1 MRNKIISREYYAID
15 VSLVS
20 PLNISNGEDYYS
32 DADVLTNG
40 SGEYFIPGTSLAGAF
55 RNYLGKDKKTECAYG
70 FADGDAGRMSSI
82 FISDIYLEEAS
93 VSVRDRVKL
102 TELKNVDNKFD
113 VQIIGAGARGKLFL
127 ECVKRE
133 NDEYDFGRIVS
144 DLLYAISIGEI
155 RIGADKNRG
164 FGVLKIGRIASRL
177 FTSENLNE
185 WESFLP
191 LAHAAEGY
199 PKGKKYSEW
208 SKKIEKPE
216 PRYVRIHIP
225 LELKGGISI
234 RQYSAQKNSPDYVHI
249 TENGIPII
257 PGTSWNGALRSDA
270 LKILRM
276 LGCRDASDKM
286 DQWFGFVRERKAKDK
301 PQACQSMIVVGES
314 KLEKSRGLTITRN
327 KIDRFSAATVST
339 ALYTEYSYFG
349 GFTDLDIKIK
359 KDVSKAYEAAVGLM
373 ILVLKDLQGGYISVG
388 GQGAIGRGIF
398 ALRDGESWTLSE
410 NQEQNS
416 SDKYLKALYEL
427 VRNGGKEN

>member
-1 MRNKIISREYYAID
+1 MCNKIVSREYYAID

-70 FADGDAGRMSSI
+70 FADGDQGRMSSI
-82 FISDIYLEEAS
+82 FISDIYLEDAM

-102 TELKNVDNKFD
+102 TDLKNVDNKFD

-133 NDEYDFGRIVS
+133 NDEYDFERIVS
-144 DLLYAISIGEI
+144 DLLYAISTGEI

-164 FGVLKIGRIASRL
+164 FGVLKIGRIASRM
-177 FTSENLNE
+177 FTSENLDE

-339 ALYTEYSYFG
+339 ALYTEYAYFG
-349 GFTDLDIKIK
+349 GFTDLEIKVK
-359 KDVSKAYEAAVGLM
+359 KDVSKAYEVAVGLM
-373 ILVLKDLQGGYISVG
+373 ILVLKDLHGGYISVG

>member
-1 MRNKIISREYYAID
+1 MRNRIVSRVYYAID

-20 PLNISNGEDYYS
+20 PLIISNGEDYYS

-40 SGEYFIPGTSLAGAF
+40 SGEYFIPGTSLEGAF

-102 TELKNVDNKFD
+102 TDLKNVDNKFD

-133 NDEYDFGRIVS
+133 NDEYDFERIVS
-144 DLLYAISIGEI
+144 DLLYAISTGEI

-177 FTSENLNE
+177 FTSENLDE

>member
-102 TELKNVDNKFD
+102 TDLKNVDNKFD

-133 NDEYDFGRIVS
+133 NDEYDFERIVS
-144 DLLYAISIGEI
+144 DLLYAISTGEI

-177 FTSENLNE
+177 FTSENLDE

-191 LAHAAEGY
+191 LAHAVEGY

-234 RQYSAQKNSPDYVHI
+234 RQYSAQKNCPDYVHI

>member
-1 MRNKIISREYYAID
+1 MCNKIVSREYYAID

-102 TELKNVDNKFD
+102 TDLKNVDNKFD

-133 NDEYDFGRIVS
+133 NDEYDFERIVS
-144 DLLYAISIGEI
+144 DLLYAISTGEI

-177 FTSENLNE
+177 FTSENLDE

-339 ALYTEYSYFG
+339 ALYTEYAYFG
-349 GFTDLDIKIK
+349 GFTDLEIKVK

-373 ILVLKDLQGGYISVG
+373 VLVLKDLQGGYISVG

-398 ALRDGESWTLSE
+398 ALREGESWTVSE
-410 NQEQNS
+410 IQEQNS